1 MAVIAS
7 TMKTFVDITDTKS
20 LGSTLGS
27 NLGTIQLKD
36 VNVLPNTFSPNWAT
50 TPLKLTPALYL
61 DADVLALTASGVTL
75 TWKRKVGGATET
87 ALVSGETVAAGIL
100 TVNKNVLNDVSSPIT
115 YICYI
120 SYYDAET
127 KTTTNKVEQ
136 MTFTLLK
143 EAENAKLC
151 AVTGE
156 QTFKYDKN
164 SALVGAA
171 QIALS
176 ALVQNVNINTWQ
188 YKNASG
194 AWVTYPTT
202 NDNAN
207 VTGATLIVKPAHAVF
222 FNNVATIKLAT
233 DDANVYD
240 VISITKIYDGPTG
253 ATGAAGKSISNVVN
267 HYLASTAASGVTTE
281 TAGWTTTPQSTTTS
295 KKYLWWY
302 QTINYSSG
310 NPTDTTPGIIGTHGA
325 TGNTGA
331 TGATGVSIT
340 GVIPHYLASTASA
353 GVTTET
359 AGWTEAMQ
367 ATTTSKKYLWFYQTV
382 NYSSGSPTNNAP
394 VIIGTHG
401 ATGATGA
408 GGLSVVVG
416 NEAQTISCTN
426 GGLVQSA
433 VDVTIPFYGYKGT
446 AMIAT
451 TVAVGTLPSGVTVKS
466 NAASTTSAAGTLVLT
481 FAANAHLGAAA
492 TLNGTIDLTFTLDG
506 KTVVKKFSW
515 SKSNKGNTGATGA
528 AGADAV
534 ILTVLTPKGNI
545 IANGTGSLT
554 LEATGYKGATAI
566 TSGATYQW
574 AKLISG
580 TWTNVSGATAK
591 TLNVNADDVTNVESY
606 RCTMTYASKTY
617 TGYASVYDKTDPFV
631 CEMLSTDGFEFMNGN
646 VATAAYII
654 LRRGTEEVD
663 SLLGPIST
671 TAPSSPKN
679 GDYYYKLDKSAKS
692 ITLMKYNGSAWAASS
707 DKQEYI
713 YNWYLANGSSNNG
726 TVKKTGKVVF
736 MGKDDV
742 NKLASYKVEVDD
754 GL

>member
-7 TMKTFVDITDTKS
+7 TMKTFVDITDKKS

-27 NLGTIQLKD
+27 SLGTIQLKD

-100 TVNKNVLNDVSSPIT
+100 TVNKNVLNDVSAPIT

-164 SALVGAA
+164 GALVGAA

-176 ALVQNVNINTWQ
+176 ALVQNVNISTWQ
-188 YKNASG
+188 YKKADG
-194 AWVTYPTT
+194 TWATYPTT
-202 NDNAN
+202 SDNAN
-207 VTGATLIVKPAHAVF
+207 VTGATLIIKPAHAVF

-240 VISITKIYDGPTG
+240 VITITKLYDGTTGPQGPTG
-253 ATGAAGKSISNVVN
+253 
-267 HYLASTAASGVTTE
+267 
-281 TAGWTTTPQSTTTS
+281 
-295 KKYLWWY
+295 
-302 QTINYSSG
+302 
-310 NPTDTTPGIIGTHGA
+310 PGGA
-325 TGNTGA
+325 TGPQG
-331 TGATGVSIT
+331 
-340 GVIPHYLASTASA
+340 P
-353 GVTTET
+353 
-359 AGWTEAMQ
+359 
-367 ATTTSKKYLWFYQTV
+367 
-382 NYSSGSPTNNAP
+382 
-394 VIIGTHG
+394 
-401 ATGATGA
+401 TGATGA
-408 GGLSVVVG
+408 GGLSIIVG
-416 NEAQTISCTN
+416 NEAQTIACTN

-433 VDVTIPFYGYKGT
+433 VDVTIPFTGFKGT
-446 AMIAT
+446 AQIAA

-466 NAASTTSAAGTLVLT
+466 NTAATASASGSLVLT
-481 FAANAHLGAAA
+481 FAANATLGAAA
-492 TLNGTIDLTFTLDG
+492 TLNGMIDLTFTLDG

-515 SKSNKGNTGATGA
+515 SKSNKGNTGATGATGA

-554 LEATGYKGATAI
+554 LEATGYKGATVI
-566 TSGATYQW
+566 TSGSTYQW
-574 AKLISG
+574 AKLVAG

-606 RCTMTYASKTY
+606 RCTMTYSSKTY

-663 SLLGPIST
+663 SLLGPISA

-726 TVKKTGKVVF
+726 TVKKNGKVVF

>member
-36 VNVLPNTFSPNWAT
+36 VNVLPNTFDPNWAT

-75 TWKRKVGGATET
+75 TWKRKVGGAAET
-87 ALVSGETVAAGIL
+87 ALVSGETVAGGIL
-100 TVNKNVLNDVSSPIT
+100 TVNKNVLNDVSAPIT

-120 SYYDAET
+120 SYYDSET

-164 SALVGAA
+164 GALVGAA

-176 ALVQNVNINTWQ
+176 AIVQNVTISTWQ
-188 YKNASG
+188 YKKADG
-194 AWVTYPTT
+194 TWATYPTT
-202 NDNAN
+202 SDNAN
-207 VTGATLIVKPAHAVF
+207 VTGATLIVKPAHTVF
-222 FNNVATIKLAT
+222 FNNVATIKLVT
-233 DDANVYD
+233 SDANVYD
-240 VISITKIYDGPTG
+240 VITITKLYDGVTGPQGPTGSTG
-253 ATGAAGKSISNVVN
+253 ATG
-267 HYLASTAASGVTTE
+267 
-281 TAGWTTTPQSTTTS
+281 PQ
-295 KKYLWWY
+295 
-302 QTINYSSG
+302 G
-310 NPTDTTPGIIGTHGA
+310 P
-325 TGNTGA
+325 
-331 TGATGVSIT
+331 
-340 GVIPHYLASTASA
+340 
-353 GVTTET
+353 
-359 AGWTEAMQ
+359 
-367 ATTTSKKYLWFYQTV
+367 
-382 NYSSGSPTNNAP
+382 
-394 VIIGTHG
+394 
-401 ATGATGA
+401 TGA
-408 GGLSVVVG
+408 GGLSIIVG
-416 NEAQTISCTN
+416 NEAQTIACTN

-433 VDVTIPFYGYKGT
+433 VDVTIPFGGYKGT
-446 AMIAT
+446 ARIAT

-466 NAASTTSAAGTLVLT
+466 NNGATTGADGTLVLT
-481 FAANAHLGAAA
+481 FAANATLGAAA

-506 KTVVKKFSW
+506 KTVVKKFGW
-515 SKSNKGNTGATGA
+515 SKSNKGNTGATGPTGPTGS

-545 IANGTGSLT
+545 IANGTGSVT
-554 LEATGYKGATAI
+554 LEANGYKGATAI
-566 TSGATYQW
+566 ASGATYQW
-574 AKLISG
+574 AKLVSG

-591 TLNVNADDVTNVESY
+591 TLTVNAANITNVESY

-631 CEMLSTDGFEFMNGN
+631 CEMLSTNGFEFKNGN

-663 SLLGPIST
+663 ELLGPISE
-671 TAPSSPKN
+671 TAPSGPKS
-679 GDYYYKLDKSAKS
+679 GDCYYKVDKSAKTV
-692 ITLMKYNGSAWAASS
+692 TLMKYNGSAWAASA
-707 DKQEYI
+707 DQQDYT
-713 YNWYLANGSSNNG
+713 YRWYLADGTSSG
-726 TVKKTGKVVF
+726 TAKKTGKVVF
-736 MGKDDV
+736 LGTADV

>member
-7 TMKTFVDITDTKS
+7 TMKTFVDITDKKS

-27 NLGTIQLKD
+27 SLGTIQLKD

-176 ALVQNVNINTWQ
+176 ALVQNVNISTWQ
-188 YKNASG
+188 YKSASG

-202 NDNAN
+202 SDNAN

-240 VISITKIYDGPTG
+240 VITITKLYDGTTGPQGPTG
-253 ATGAAGKSISNVVN
+253 
-267 HYLASTAASGVTTE
+267 
-281 TAGWTTTPQSTTTS
+281 
-295 KKYLWWY
+295 
-302 QTINYSSG
+302 
-310 NPTDTTPGIIGTHGA
+310 PGGA
-325 TGNTGA
+325 TGPQG
-331 TGATGVSIT
+331 
-340 GVIPHYLASTASA
+340 P
-353 GVTTET
+353 
-359 AGWTEAMQ
+359 
-367 ATTTSKKYLWFYQTV
+367 
-382 NYSSGSPTNNAP
+382 
-394 VIIGTHG
+394 
-401 ATGATGA
+401 TGATGA
-408 GGLSVVVG
+408 GGLSIIVG
-416 NEAQTISCTN
+416 NEAQTIACTN

-433 VDVTIPFYGYKGT
+433 VDVTIPFTGFKGT
-446 AMIAT
+446 AQIAASVT
-451 TVAVGTLPSGVTVKS
+451 VGTLPSGVTVKS
-466 NAASTTSAAGTLVLT
+466 NTAATASAQGNLILT
-481 FAANAHLGAAA
+481 FAANATLGAAA
-492 TLNGTIDLTFTLDG
+492 TLNGMIDLTFTLDG

-515 SKSNKGNTGATGA
+515 SKSNKGNTGATGATGA

-554 LEATGYKGATAI
+554 LEATGYKGATVI

-574 AKLISG
+574 AKLVAG

-591 TLNVNADDVTNVESY
+591 SLNVNADDVTNVESY

-671 TAPSSPKN
+671 TAPSSPQN
-679 GDYYYKLDKSAKS
+679 GDYYYKLDKSAKTV
-692 ITLMKYNGSAWAASS
+692 TLMKYNGSAWAASS

-726 TVKKTGKVVF
+726 SVKKTGKVVF

>member
-7 TMKTFVDITDTKS
+7 TMKTFVDITDKKS

-176 ALVQNVNINTWQ
+176 ALVQNVNISTWQ

-202 NDNAN
+202 SDNAN

-240 VISITKIYDGPTG
+240 VITITKLYDGTTGPQGPTG
-253 ATGAAGKSISNVVN
+253 
-267 HYLASTAASGVTTE
+267 
-281 TAGWTTTPQSTTTS
+281 
-295 KKYLWWY
+295 
-302 QTINYSSG
+302 
-310 NPTDTTPGIIGTHGA
+310 PGGA
-325 TGNTGA
+325 TGPQG
-331 TGATGVSIT
+331 
-340 GVIPHYLASTASA
+340 P
-353 GVTTET
+353 
-359 AGWTEAMQ
+359 
-367 ATTTSKKYLWFYQTV
+367 
-382 NYSSGSPTNNAP
+382 
-394 VIIGTHG
+394 
-401 ATGATGA
+401 TGATGA
-408 GGLSVVVG
+408 GGLSIIVG
-416 NEAQTISCTN
+416 NEAQTIACTN

-433 VDVTIPFYGYKGT
+433 VDVTIPFTGFKGT
-446 AMIAT
+446 AQIAASVT
-451 TVAVGTLPSGVTVKS
+451 VGTLPSGVTVKS
-466 NAASTTSAAGTLVLT
+466 NTAATASAQGNLILT
-481 FAANAHLGAAA
+481 FAANATLGAAA
-492 TLNGTIDLTFTLDG
+492 TLNGMIDLTFTLDG

-515 SKSNKGNTGATGA
+515 SKSNKGNTGATGATGA

-554 LEATGYKGATAI
+554 LEATGYKGATVI

-574 AKLISG
+574 AKLVAG

-679 GDYYYKLDKSAKS
+679 GDYYYKLDKSAKTV
-692 ITLMKYNGSAWAASS
+692 TLMKYNGSAWAASS

>member
-7 TMKTFVDITDTKS
+7 TMKTFVDITDKKS

-27 NLGTIQLKD
+27 SLGTIQLKD
-36 VNVLPNTFSPNWAT
+36 VNVLPNTFSPNWST

-176 ALVQNVNINTWQ
+176 ALVQNVNISTWQ

-202 NDNAN
+202 SDNAN

-240 VISITKIYDGPTG
+240 VITITKLYDGTTGPQGPTG
-253 ATGAAGKSISNVVN
+253 
-267 HYLASTAASGVTTE
+267 
-281 TAGWTTTPQSTTTS
+281 
-295 KKYLWWY
+295 
-302 QTINYSSG
+302 
-310 NPTDTTPGIIGTHGA
+310 PGGA
-325 TGNTGA
+325 TGPQG
-331 TGATGVSIT
+331 
-340 GVIPHYLASTASA
+340 P
-353 GVTTET
+353 
-359 AGWTEAMQ
+359 
-367 ATTTSKKYLWFYQTV
+367 
-382 NYSSGSPTNNAP
+382 
-394 VIIGTHG
+394 
-401 ATGATGA
+401 TGATGA
-408 GGLSVVVG
+408 GGLSIIVG
-416 NEAQTISCTN
+416 NEAQTIACTN

-433 VDVTIPFYGYKGT
+433 VDVTIPFTGFKGT
-446 AMIAT
+446 AQIAASVT
-451 TVAVGTLPSGVTVKS
+451 VGTLPSGVTVKS
-466 NAASTTSAAGTLVLT
+466 NTAATASAQGNLILT
-481 FAANAHLGAAA
+481 FAANATLGAAA
-492 TLNGTIDLTFTLDG
+492 TLNGMIDLTFTLDG

-515 SKSNKGNTGATGA
+515 SKSNKGNTGATGATGA

-554 LEATGYKGATAI
+554 LEATGYKGAAVI

-574 AKLISG
+574 AKLVAG
-580 TWTNVSGATAK
+580 TWTNISGATAK